1 MMREMQSQ
9 SSKSNPETSLWSDQ
23 LAVVQQLVAE
33 GDLQA
38 ATTRLAELLGLHFEQ
53 EQVLQYAS
61 WFYGVNGMQSDAKR
75 IYEELSLRGLL
86 APPQWSQYAAI
97 LSQSGDLEGASR
109 AAKLALEGDPAERF
123 FLIQYAR
130 LLIERGRVDE
140 AGEILVDG
148 LEKHGR
154 TADVL
159 KLLSELLLQLGDRRD
174 ALSFAQKAYI
184 LDERDLGLALH
195 YANLLLR
202 EERLVDCVNLLDR
215 SLLLGVRHELIFI
228 LISTALARIGDF
240 EKALQYINRGLEAE
254 GRIAS
259 LLLQKGVYLAA
270 LAKYE
275 ESAVVLREL
284 VERYPNQPGGKE
296 AYLASLN
303 MCGSVDVAASV
314 AALLVAD
321 NPRDMARVIQLNN
334 LLGRLKDFSGESTF
348 KRSLDIALSRS
359 ASVQSIRG
367 TQFSSILIIQLR
379 VLHALFYR
387 EARTRFSHTRFGY
400 AWVVFE
406 PLAHIAIMVILIN
419 AFASGNPPLGTSFA
433 VFYFTGII
441 PFHLFSHTSSYLL
454 SGVSGNK
461 HLLLLP
467 RVTQVDVL
475 LARGLVEFV
484 TEACVAILIFCGFLL
499 AGLSVF
505 PIDPLGVV
513 AAFFLVWFC
522 GLGMGMINSSL
533 ALVFSGW
540 EKIWGATVA
549 LLYFASGTFYIP
561 RAMPQPVREILSWNP
576 VLQGIEMLRFNF
588 FHGVKPP
595 WLSESYLLCIGIILF
610 GSGLTLVRLTRKRV
624 YYV

>member
-1 MMREMQSQ
+1 MREMQSQ
-9 SSKSNPETSLWSDQ
+9 SAKSSPETSSWSDR
-23 LAVVQQLVAE
+23 LTVVQLLVAE

-38 ATTRLAELLGLHFEQ
+38 AETSLAELLGLHFEQ

-61 WFYGVNGMQSDAKR
+61 WFYTVNGLHSDAKR
-75 IYEELSLRGLL
+75 MYERLSFRGLL

-97 LSQSGDLEGASR
+97 LSQTGDLEEASR
-109 AAKLALEGDPAERF
+109 AAKRAFEGDPAEQF

-130 LLIERGRVDE
+130 LLIERGRVDD

-148 LEKHGR
+148 LEKHGK

-159 KLLSELLLQLGDRRD
+159 KLLSELLFQLGDRRD
-174 ALSFAQKAYI
+174 ALIFAQKAYI
-184 LDERDLGLALH
+184 LNERDLGFALH
-195 YANLLLR
+195 YANLLLH
-202 EERLVDCVNLLDR
+202 EGRLVDCVDLLDR
-215 SLLLGVRHELIFI
+215 SLHLGVRHELVFI
-228 LISTALARIGDF
+228 LVSTAFTRIGDF
-240 EKALQYINRGLEAE
+240 EKALQYINCGLETE

-259 LLLQKGVYLAA
+259 LLLQKGVCLAA
-270 LAKYE
+270 MAKYE
-275 ESAVVLREL
+275 ESAIVLREL

-296 AYLASLN
+296 AYLATLN

-321 NPRDMARVIQLNN
+321 NPRDIARVIQLNN
-334 LLGRLKDFSGESTF
+334 LVGRLNDFSGEDTP
-348 KRSLDIALSRS
+348 KRSRNIT
-359 ASVQSIRG
+359 ASKTTSVHLNRGVQFR
-367 TQFSSILIIQLR
+367 SILIIQFR
-379 VLHALFYR
+379 VLLALFYR

-461 HLLLLP
+461 HLLLMP

-505 PIDPLGVV
+505 PLEPLGVV
-513 AAFFLVWFC
+513 VAFFLVWFC

-533 ALVFSGW
+533 SLVFSGW
-540 EKIWGATVA
+540 EKIWGATVS

-595 WLSESYLLCIGIILF
+595 WLSESYLLCIGIILV
-610 GSGLTLVRLTRKRV
+610 GSGLILVRLTRRRV